1 MNAALDALAAEPC
14 AVCGPE
20 SRPVPS
26 AEAEQLL
33 VVLPGWKIVPR
44 QTDRLAATFTF
55 EDFDAALAFAGRVGA
70 LAAAADHH
78 PRLVV
83 EWGRVRVAWWTHAIG
98 GLHRNDF
105 IMAAR
110 TSKLLAL

>member
-1 MNAALDALAAEPC
+1 MSAALQSLAAEPC
-14 AVCGPE
+14 AACRPD
-20 SRPVPS
+20 SAPVPA
-26 AEAEQLL
+26 AEAKRLL
-33 VVLPGWKIVPR
+33 ALLPGWDVVRKE
-44 QTDRLAATFTF
+44 THRLAATFSF
-55 EDFDAALAFAGRVGA
+55 PDFDAALAFAAEVGA

-83 EWGRVRVAWWTHAIG
+83 EWGRVDVAWWTHAIG

-110 TSKLLAL
+110 TSRLLAV